1 MPRDKSEANTTGAL
15 DDRPSGP
22 LGVDATSALAM
33 FHDGRPLNIHA
44 GPALLIDRAKQ
55 VIAANAPALAIAHE
69 LIIGAHSRLSTLV
82 DEAFSGKS
90 GPNGLRLG
98 DPATGVT
105 TDLSAVILD
114 GGAHLLLMG
123 RDVSLDDNLRATL
136 VESRQRYKDL
146 VEISSDFAWET
157 GARGT
162 FVFVSPGGALG
173 YVADELVGKKAAGF
187 VELPD
192 GVDVD
197 LPFTTRRPMYD
208 AEFRFKRP
216 DGSFADLIA
225 SALPLLDENGAW
237 QGVRG
242 VCRDVTEELSRDAAL
257 SRAQNRERLMA
268 YIVRTIRDEI
278 EPAAMLRSAT
288 MAVARALSADGCQIL
303 RADSRGGFRQAS
315 TFGDPP
321 ADPVMLLGQSMES
334 PTARDMETYRA
345 VAHATHYHR
354 TVNGAIMLWR
364 AAPSLP
370 WGDEEIRLLASVAGQ
385 VGIALHQVA
394 AHERL
399 EELSTTDPMTGL
411 LNRRTFTERIQAR
424 VEPSDDATPAAG
436 VLAFVDLDNFK
447 LVNDKL
453 GHQAGDDALIAV
465 ARALRTAVRLDDL
478 VARLGGDEFA
488 LWLDGVDIGLA
499 EDRAYDLLADKT
511 IFAPFVADPERP
523 LGMSIGLAAFDPGSG
538 ETLERLIARAD
549 AAMYEIKR
557 SGKNALAI
565 APPAVPGAAPEAIT
579 PDGVAPE
586 TSDGAKME
594 TTGS

>member
-1 MPRDKSEANTTGAL
+1 MGL
-15 DDRPSGP
+15 
-22 LGVDATSALAM
+22 DATSVLAM
-33 FHDGRPLNIHA
+33 LQDGRPLNVHS
-44 GPALLIDRAKQ
+44 GPALLVDRAKQ
-55 VIAANAPALAIAHE
+55 VIAANAPALAIVHE
-69 LIIGAHSRLSTLV
+69 LVTETQGRLSAMIG
-82 DEAFSGKS
+82 EALAGTSGT
-90 GPNGLRLG
+90 NGLRVN
-98 DPATGVT
+98 DPDTGVT
-105 TDLSAVILD
+105 TDLLALVLD
-114 GGAHLLLMG
+114 GGAHLLLAG

-157 GARGT
+157 GERAT
-162 FVFVSPGGALG
+162 FVFVSPVGALG
-173 YVADELVGKKAAGF
+173 YTADELVGKKAASF
-187 VELPD
+187 VELPE

-208 AEFRFKRP
+208 AEFRFRRP

-225 SALPLLDENGAW
+225 SALPLLDDKGAW

-242 VCRDVTEELSRDAAL
+242 VCRDVTEELGRDAAL
-257 SRAQNRERLMA
+257 ARAQNRERLMA
-268 YIVRTIRDEI
+268 YIVRAIRDEI
-278 EPAAMLRSAT
+278 EPGAMLRSAS

-321 ADPVMLLGQSMES
+321 ADPVIDLGQSMER
-334 PTARDMETYRA
+334 PAAREMESYRTI
-345 VAHATHYHR
+345 AHATHYHH
-354 TVNGAIMLWR
+354 TVNGAVVLWR
-364 AAPSLP
+364 AVSSPP
-370 WGDEEIRLLASVAGQ
+370 WDDEEVRLLASVAGQ

-411 LNRRTFTERIQAR
+411 LNRRTFTERVQAR
-424 VEPSDDATPAAG
+424 VEPKDDGTRVAG

-465 ARALRTAVRLDDL
+465 AKALRAGVRVDDL

-488 LWLDGVDIGLA
+488 LWLDDVDIDLA
-499 EDRAYDLLADKT
+499 EGRAYDLLADTT
-511 IFAPFVADPERP
+511 IFAPFVVDPKRP
-523 LGMSIGLAAFDPGSG
+523 LGMSIGLAAFDPASG

-549 AAMYEIKR
+549 AAMYDIKR
-557 SGKNALAI
+557 GGKNALAI
-565 APPAVPGAAPEAIT
+565 APAAHGGIG
-579 PDGVAPE
+579 DGTE
-586 TSDGAKME
+586 TE
-594 TTGS
+594 TKAT